1 MKPQN
6 FQEAVIYYSIIGI
19 YLLFFLSSQFIAV
32 PMIAWGLLA
41 YLILDHFFLRPAKRS
56 AVHIPIGVWVWVVAM
71 LAILV
76 ALMVGLVNIDA
87 SLTRLIKSFINNFM
101 RTWALLAVFPLIG
114 CFQIRPQIVSRA
126 ICLLAVQT
134 LIILPFAYIMMTAGV
149 EMPLYT
155 ISILSKIGGFSD
167 LYYEVALHA
176 VENISGQS
184 RLTMFAPWAPA
195 LACAATVHM
204 WLASYEKNVV
214 LRWLGIGANIIL
226 IIGSASRLGQLCLV
240 VLPLVRFSLINL
252 TRPMWLFGAAFAAF
266 LASLQSSRIVTGL
279 TDLKIYFDNQRS
291 ESSHVR
297 EVLARV
303 ALNRWTDA
311 PIWGHAM
318 KAPGSQATRDMPIGS
333 HHTWIGVLFTHG
345 LVGTTALLFA
355 AAYTFIDLVIKS
367 QASKVSQVSLMV
379 FLTMIAFSFGENLE
393 TLAYMFWPG
402 LVMLGIGLQE
412 PDRVFTSASD
422 EPPLPIATHS

>member
-6 FQEAVIYYSIIGI
+6 FQEAVVFYSIVGI

-56 AVHIPIGVWVWVVAM
+56 SVHIPVGVWVWVVAM
-71 LAILV
+71 LIILV
-76 ALMVGLVNIDA
+76 ALMVGLLNLDA

-126 ICLLAVQT
+126 ICILAIQT
-134 LIILPFAYIMMTAGV
+134 LIILPVAFIMMNAGV

-155 ISILSKIGGFSD
+155 ISILSTIGGFSD

-176 VENISGQS
+176 VENISGES

-195 LACAATVHM
+195 LACAATVHL

-214 LRWLGIGANIIL
+214 LRWLGIGANVIL
-226 IIGSASRLGQLCLV
+226 IIGSSSRLGQLCLV
-240 VLPLVRFSLINL
+240 VLPIARFSLVNL
-252 TRPMWLFGAAFAAF
+252 TRPMWLFGAAFATF
-266 LASLQSSRIVTGL
+266 LASLQSSRIMTAL
-279 TDLKIYFDNQRS
+279 TDLRIYFDSQRS

-303 ALNRWTDA
+303 ALHRWTEA

-345 LVGTTALLFA
+345 LVGTTALFFA
-355 AAYTFIDLVIKS
+355 AAYTLIDLVIKS
-367 QASKVSQVSLMV
+367 QGSKVSQVSLMV
-379 FLTMIAFSFGENLE
+379 FLTMLAFSFGENLE

-412 PDRVFTSASD
+412 PDRVLANTSD
-422 EPPLPIATHS
+422 DPRLQMATHS